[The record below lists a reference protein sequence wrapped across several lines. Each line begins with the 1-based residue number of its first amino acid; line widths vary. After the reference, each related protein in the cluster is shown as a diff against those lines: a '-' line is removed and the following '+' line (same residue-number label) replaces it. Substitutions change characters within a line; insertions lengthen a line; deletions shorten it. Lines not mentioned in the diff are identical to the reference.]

1 MNEFPTD
8 RTTTFLIISLVL
20 LLIGLILIAILLVWV
35 VWRVRRLKVPPGADF
50 LTTLRYTP
58 LSVVILLD
66 LLDLT
71 FDFLAAPFAW
81 VLLGYLNLQALRAV
95 TVIEAL
101 IPGTQFLPTM
111 TAAWIFARY
120 ANPELQRFFTQQLYR
135 R

>member
-1 MNEFPTD
+1 MNEFPPAGL
-8 RTTTFLIISLVL
+8 RTFLFIFIGLT
-20 LLIGLILIAILLVWV
+20 LIGFVLAASLLAWV
-35 VWRVRRLKVPPGADF
+35 LWRVKRIQVPPGADF

-66 LLDLT
+66 LLDLA

-111 TAAWIFARY
+111 TAAWLLARFAG
-120 ANPELQRFFTQQLYR
+120 PELQRLFSQLQNR